1 MYLRK
6 MLIRYRF
13 YDSNLQPC
21 LIRQDILTQ
30 IAFSLMAACTWRH
43 FNLTRRHSM
52 GERKTE
58 WAILFFSPPSVFFSP
73 PEVSWLLIIIQQPC
87 FSTNQKSVRV
97 LRGNGGFRVLSHLPA
112 CQGRNTILHW
122 PLQTSREKKKKKP
135 CTHTRGPMYEI
146 TIWEERMAVRMGN
159 RNGCLH
165 ASPCPITWTA
175 HLKREQQRP
184 NNDKSLSL

>member
-1 MYLRK
+1 
-6 MLIRYRF
+6 
-13 YDSNLQPC
+13 
-21 LIRQDILTQ
+21 
-30 IAFSLMAACTWRH
+30 MAACTWRH
-43 FNLTRRHSM
+43 FNLTRWHS
-52 GERKTE
+52 KTE
-58 WAILFFSPPSVFFSP
+58 RAILLFPPIFFSP
-73 PEVSWLLIIIQQPC
+73 PEVSWLLIIIQQSC
-87 FSTNQKSVRV
+87 FSTNQKSEGVEKGRQ
-97 LRGNGGFRVLSHLPA
+97 LSCTFSPSSMSRQEHDPSLA
-112 CQGRNTILHW
+112 FANQQGKE
-122 PLQTSREKKKKKP
+122 EKKKEEKKT